1 MTTERDFDR
10 VARAWLDLLPDEA
23 PDRAVAAVL
32 QAIETMPQ
40 VRRPIRW
47 LTWRSSP
54 MNRLPIALGAA
65 AVAAVAGTLLL
76 SRAGTSP
83 PVGASASP
91 AGSSA
96 SPSSSAPPSGSAG
109 TAGAPVSIELQGRW
123 MGDHRAIVAQD
134 AGTTILFGANSI
146 AISQANS
153 GPTVLLASAA
163 STIGAGRFQLDSPLE
178 ADGCAAGDSG
188 TYGWTR
194 SSSGR
199 ILTVTLERDDCP
211 ARSEAVAGTWW
222 LMGCTNPDDF
232 CLGAVDAGTHQS
244 QFIDPRLD
252 PGATWSANFGAVTYT
267 VPDGW
272 ANDFDWPE
280 SFGLLPA
287 AELSLAEGSRTR
299 QIGLNTQPT
308 AMAQDKPCS
317 DTVAPGVG
325 RTVDALA
332 TWIRTVPG
340 LVTTAPKAITID
352 GHPGRWLD
360 VRIDPAWT
368 KTCPGE
374 TTPAVTYLM
383 PDTAVAGS
391 ERERLSLLDLGDGD
405 VLQIVVWARDQAT
418 FDTFVT
424 EAMPIVQSFKFE

>member
-32 QAIETMPQ
+32 QAVETTPQ
-40 VRRPIRW
+40 VRRPVRW

-54 MNRLPIALGAA
+54 MNRLPIALGAT
-65 AVAAVAGTLLL
+65 AVVAVAGALLL

-91 AGSSA
+91 VGTTA
-96 SPSSSAPPSGSAG
+96 SPSTAVLPSGSSGA
-109 TAGAPVSIELQGRW
+109 AGAPVSADIQGRW
-123 MGDHRAIVAQD
+123 MGDHRAIVEPN
-134 AGTTILFGANSI
+134 AGTTILLDANSI
-146 AISQANS
+146 TISQAND
-153 GPTVLLASAA
+153 GPRVLLASAA
-163 STIGAGRFQLDSPLE
+163 STIGAGRFQLDSPL
-178 ADGCAAGDSG
+178 AAGGCAGGDSG

-199 ILTVTLERDDCP
+199 TLTITAERDDCP

-232 CLGAVDAGTHQS
+232 CLGALDAGTYRS
-244 QFIDPRLD
+244 QFITPRLD
-252 PGATWSANFGAVTYT
+252 PGATWSADFGAITYT

-272 ANDFDWPE
+272 ANDSDWPD
-280 SFGLLPA
+280 SLGLVPA
-287 AELSLAEGSRTR
+287 ADLTLAESSRTR
-299 QIGLNTQPT
+299 QIGLNTQPM
-308 AMAQDKPCS
+308 AMAQDQPCS
-317 DTVAPGVG
+317 DKVAPGVG

-332 TWIRTVPG
+332 TWIRSVPG
-340 LVTTAPKAITID
+340 LVTTVPKTITID
-352 GHPGRWLD
+352 GHPGKWLD

-374 TTPAVTYLM
+374 TAPIVTYLM
-383 PDTAVAGS
+383 PGTAISGT
-391 ERERLSLLDLGDGD
+391 EHERLILLDLGDGD
-405 VLQIVVWARDQAT
+405 VLLIVVWSRDQAT
-418 FDTFVT
+418 FDPYIAA
-424 EAMPIVQSFKFE
+424 AMPIIQSFRFE